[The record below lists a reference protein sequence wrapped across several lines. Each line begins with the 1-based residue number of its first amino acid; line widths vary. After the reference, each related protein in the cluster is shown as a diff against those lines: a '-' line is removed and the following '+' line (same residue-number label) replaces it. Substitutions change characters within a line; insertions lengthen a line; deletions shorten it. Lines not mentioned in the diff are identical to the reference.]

1 MILTMRKNLVI
12 GVLMFLSAF
21 AVKAQSENRELST
34 KKREKSLSLVFGVCP
49 TADILELEL
58 KEDYLEI
65 EYLCGGV
72 YYEMGIRN
80 EVVMYIETRANENT
94 VPYDKIRKKLEKD
107 HADWLLDEVSEI
119 FTSDT
124 SFLKVEVIK
133 DGLEQNLFFTTDG
146 KWYKP
151 TSLAVSDHWSRED
164 LEKSGFYENA
174 AYNYSRPD
182 KIYELPSL
190 LVEISGHT
198 LSHEKTVLCVQDELG
213 AVFEYD
219 LDKGELKNIFRFT
232 DIGDFEAITI
242 KENQVYVLRSDG
254 TIFSFDY
261 KNRKSIETVILP
273 INALNFESL
282 TYDKSSGKFL
292 VVSKDARL
300 NDPESSRVI
309 YEIANDAF
317 SKPSVYK
324 KIDVQG
330 LNQFINAKLED
341 GKSKSLMFNPSDIA
355 IHPITKDIYVLS
367 ASDRV
372 LAVYDKNGL
381 KDVYPLPAEVYFKP
395 EGITF
400 YENGD
405 MLISSEGDK
414 KGIIGGSLMLLKN
427 KIQ

>member
-151 TSLAVSDHWSRED
+151 TYLAVSDHWSRED

-190 LVEISGHT
+190 LIEISGHT
-198 LSHEKTVLCVQDELG
+198 LTDSGTVLCVQDELG

-219 LDKGELKNIFRFT
+219 LEKGEIINIFRFT
-232 DIGDFEAITI
+232 DIGDFEGITI
-242 KENQVYVLRSDG
+242 KDNRIYVLRSDG

-261 KNRKSIETVILP
+261 KNRKAIETAMLP

-282 TYDKSSGKFL
+282 TYDKTSENFL
-292 VVSKDARL
+292 VVSKDALL
-300 NDPESSRVI
+300 NNSESTRVI
-309 YEIANDAF
+309 YEISDGEF
-317 SKPSVYK
+317 SKPTVYRE
-324 KIDVQG
+324 IDIIG
-330 LNQFINAKLED
+330 LNNFINSKLPNVRSE
-341 GKSKSLMFNPSDIA
+341 SMIFNPSDIA
-355 IHPITKDIYVLS
+355 VHPTTNEVYVLS

-372 LAVYDKNGL
+372 LAVFDEHGL
-381 KDVYPLPAEVYFKP
+381 KSVFPLPAEVYYKP
-395 EGITF
+395 EGIAF
-400 YENGD
+400 YKNGD
-405 MLISSEGDK
+405 MLLSSEGDK
-414 KGIIGGSLMLLKN
+414 KGIQSGSIMLLKN
-427 KIQ
+427 NAK